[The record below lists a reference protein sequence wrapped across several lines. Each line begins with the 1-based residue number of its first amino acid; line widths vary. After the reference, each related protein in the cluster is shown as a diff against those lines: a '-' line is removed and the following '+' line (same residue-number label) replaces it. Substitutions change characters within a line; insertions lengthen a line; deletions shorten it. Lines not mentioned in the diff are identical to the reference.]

1 MRLKGRMRLEVRSR
15 SGAIIAERRAGN
27 IVLRNGAALVAKLF
41 SGAAGVS
48 AINTLQV
55 GFGTEQAT
63 ADATAL
69 APPPT
74 PPPPGTPIPPDAL
87 KSPVAP
93 ANFQIV
99 TDNPNF
105 VQVNIT
111 AVFHPTVDLDNVS
124 EAGLLADDQL
134 YNQVVFEPVPL
145 RVGQDVTFFWEVDF
159 PFGH

>member
-1 MRLKGRMRLEVRSR
+1 MRLEVRSR

-27 IVLRNGAALVAKLF
+27 IVLQNGAALVAKLF
-41 SGAAGVS
+41 SGTAGVS

-69 APPPT
+69 TPPPT
-74 PPPPGTPIPPDAL
+74 PPSGTPISSDAL
-87 KSPVAP
+87 KSPVTP
-93 ANFQIV
+93 DNFQIV

-111 AVFHPTVDLDNVS
+111 AAFHPTVDLDNVS
-124 EAGLLADDQL
+124 EAGLLAGDQL